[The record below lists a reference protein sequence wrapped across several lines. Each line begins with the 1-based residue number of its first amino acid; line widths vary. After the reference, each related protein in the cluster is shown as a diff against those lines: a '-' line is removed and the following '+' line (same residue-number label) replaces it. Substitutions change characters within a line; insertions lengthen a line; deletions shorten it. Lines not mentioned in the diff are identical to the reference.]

1 MLTFHILSL
10 SFLLTHSHRGEPY
23 DKGLIHMVENVV
35 IDWSRQVHDV
45 LKKNSAQPLLE
56 GKNPGPI
63 VEIEFWDARRAD
75 LESVVDQL
83 SEKKVLKMSQLLE
96 KSLSSY
102 YPAYRSM
109 MDAIYNA
116 LDEARDIRYC
126 AILGQLSRL
135 SSPPP
140 LIYTNLFAHTPC
152 KKCHI
157 FFKLF

>member
-1 MLTFHILSL
+1 MIACLSVSLSL
-10 SFLLTHSHRGEPY
+10 SLPLPLHAHTLHRGEPY
-23 DKGLIHMVENVV
+23 DKSLIHMVENVV

-63 VEIEFWDARRAD
+63 VEIDFWDARRAD

-83 SEKKVLKMSQLLE
+83 SAKKVVKMSQLLE

-102 YPAYRSM
+102 YPAYKSM

-116 LDEARDIRYC
+116 LDEARDIRYSMHLTGPWGKHLRVY
-126 AILGQLSRL
+126 IS
-135 SSPPP
+135 
-140 LIYTNLFAHTPC
+140 
-152 KKCHI
+152 
-157 FFKLF
+157 

>member
-1 MLTFHILSL
+1 MCMYIKYLYIVVVSPSLHPPLSL
-10 SFLLTHSHRGEPY
+10 PLPLHIYVHTLHRGEPY
-23 DKGLIHMVENVV
+23 DKSLIHMVENVV

-56 GKNPGPI
+56 GKNPGPM

-83 SEKKVLKMSQLLE
+83 SAKKVVKMSHLLE

-102 YPAYRSM
+102 YPAYKSM

-116 LDEARDIRYC
+116 LDEARDIRYSVLC
-126 AILGQLSRL
+126 
-135 SSPPP
+135 
-140 LIYTNLFAHTPC
+140 
-152 KKCHI
+152 
-157 FFKLF
+157 